1 MFTRDISRAFSLME
15 NIEAGIVAVNDGMP
29 AKSQAPSGVVKQSGR
44 GMGIEGL
51 DAFMDTK
58 HVSIGL

>member
-1 MFTRDISRAFSLME
+1 ME
-15 NIEAGIVAVNDGMP
+15 TIEAGIVAVNDGMP
-29 AKSQAPSGVVKQSGR
+29 AKSQAPYGVVKQSGR

-51 DAFMDTK
+51 EPFMDTK